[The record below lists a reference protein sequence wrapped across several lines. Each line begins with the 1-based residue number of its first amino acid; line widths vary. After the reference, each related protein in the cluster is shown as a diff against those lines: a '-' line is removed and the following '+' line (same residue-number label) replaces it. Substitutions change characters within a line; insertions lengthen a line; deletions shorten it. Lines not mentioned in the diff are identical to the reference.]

1 MIRGRFRGCNSST
14 LLHTYNANA
23 FIRPI
28 IEYRALIYP
37 SVPKR
42 ALFRISLFERHILR
56 NIFRLDYQHP
66 SNTLHELTKTTP
78 ITPCCTHYHARYTER
93 TLNGNNTL
101 AQQAL
106 HTPYKLPTK
115 TRLINR
121 VPKKTQSQIQT
132 SPHTNTSCVVP
143 QPTT

>member
-28 IEYRALIYP
+28 IEYHALIYP
-37 SVPKR
+37 S
-42 ALFRISLFERHILR
+42 IT
-56 NIFRLDYQHP
+56 
-66 SNTLHELTKTTP
+66 NTLHELTKTTP

-101 AQQAL
+101 AQEAL

-121 VPKKTQSQIQT
+121 VPKK
-132 SPHTNTSCVVP
+132 PKVKFKHL
-143 QPTT
+143 PTLILAASYPNLPPELRLLVEETLLSIR

>member
-1 MIRGRFRGCNSST
+1 MNIEILQWDLRLLLFSKTSLKIYNQTIPKTTSVRYLGITFSSTCTALEPTYLYMIRGCNSST

-42 ALFRISLFERHILR
+42 ALFRISSFERHILR

-78 ITPCCTHYHARYTER
+78 M
-93 TLNGNNTL
+93 GS
-101 AQQAL
+101 
-106 HTPYKLPTK
+106 
-115 TRLINR
+115 INKR
-121 VPKKTQSQIQT
+121 
-132 SPHTNTSCVVP
+132 
-143 QPTT
+143 